1 MDIKLSLI
9 ETLEQNKIMF
19 DGSAY
24 IIEDIEKEELT
35 SSLLKYSF
43 DNVIN
48 NIVNAYDQ
56 EETYKS
62 SGEIHNAINEYLKIK
77 EDVKKTIILLPDNG
91 LRGIDKV
98 NLTLNSILY
107 FKIAENFG
115 LGFLVNKTL
124 ASFLSKNL
132 NYIERG

>member
-1 MDIKLSLI
+1 MNIKLALV

-24 IIEDIEKEELT
+24 IIEEMEEEEFT
-35 SSLLKYSF
+35 SSLLKHSF

-48 NIVNAYDQ
+48 DIVNAYDK

-77 EDVKKTIILLPDNG
+77 ENVKKTIILLPDSG
-91 LRGIDKV
+91 LRGTDKV

-107 FKIAENFG
+107 FKISENFG

-124 ASFLSKNL
+124 ALFLSQSL
-132 NYIERG
+132 NYIDRN